1 MNNAIEFA
9 KRVAH
14 QAQVSLGEMFIEGDE
29 AAFTEHLQRLIDQGD
44 VPVQKRIATLFA
56 NWSNLHSLG
65 DEFHVGYENLAL
77 GVTLRDRKFSI
88 LNELAV
94 LCPWVIDR
102 VIGVRLDVKGHE
114 DREMFTA
121 ILTIADQMSREQ
133 RLTDRDSVELL
144 FKMLGSWA
152 QNELASPEE

>member
-1 MNNAIEFA
+1 MDNAVEFA

-14 QAQVSLGEMFIEGDE
+14 QAQVSLGEMFVEGDE
-29 AAFTEHLQRLIDQGD
+29 TAFNKHIQRLINQGD

-65 DEFHVGYENLAL
+65 EEIQVGYENLAL

-88 LNELAV
+88 
-94 LCPWVIDR
+94 
-102 VIGVRLDVKGHE
+102 
-114 DREMFTA
+114 TA

-133 RLTDRDSVELL
+133 RVTDRDSVELL
-144 FKMLGSWA
+144 FKMLGAWA
-152 QNELASPEE
+152 QNELVSPEE

>member
-1 MNNAIEFA
+1 MDNAVEFA

-14 QAQVSLGEMFIEGDE
+14 QAQVSLGEMFVEGDE
-29 AAFTEHLQRLIDQGD
+29 TAFNKHIQRLINQGD

-65 DEFHVGYENLAL
+65 EEIQVGYENLAL

-88 LNELAV
+88 LNELIV
-94 LCPWVIDR
+94 LCPLVIDR
-102 VIGVRLDVKGHE
+102 VIGVKLEIKGNGE
-114 DREMFTA
+114 REMFTA

-144 FKMLGSWA
+144 FKMLGAWA
-152 QNELASPEE
+152 QNELVSPEE